1 MRVSC
6 DTVVARGE
14 DVDEQMV
21 ERDGNLSNWFKDEAE
36 NWGQNSSGRNEF
48 TKALIFMGLSKES
61 GVFRNSLTSRLGFQ
75 SPLIYLP
82 IVVKQASS

>member
-6 DTVVARGE
+6 DTVEAREE

-21 ERDGNLSNWFKDEAE
+21 ERDGNLSNWYKDEGAKI
-36 NWGQNSSGRNEF
+36 GVKTVARGRNEF

-61 GVFRNSLTSRLGFQ
+61 CVFRNSLTC
-75 SPLIYLP
+75 LI
-82 IVVKQASS
+82 